1 MPVADFMCDCGYE
14 EDTMIY
20 KVGQFPRCPQCD
32 AVMVRDY
39 KYGINLRI
47 KGDGYGSFVPVD
59 MGVLGYCDTKE
70 KYDAA
75 CATIRQRYPGA
86 EINVTEETNSQRQT
100 RIDEHKHKVAEGR
113 RKKGVDYQALNAARE
128 EAARATR
135 MGAVN
140 DEVVKKSPN
149 ELVSPSSNTTI
160 HRSPSRPSQ
169 AKLAGKSRVLA
180 G

>member
-20 KVGQFPRCPQCD
+20 KVGKHPDCPKCG

-70 KYDAA
+70 KYDRA

-86 EINVTEETNSQRQT
+86 EISGTEESKTERQT
-100 RIDEHKHKVAEGR
+100 RLDEHKHRVAEDR
-113 RKKGVDYQALNAARE
+113 RQKGVDNQALRAARQE
-128 EAARATR
+128 TERALS

-140 DEVVKKSPN
+140 DEVVKKGAN

-160 HRSPSRPSQ
+160 RRQSRSRP
-169 AKLAGKSRVLA
+169 KLAGKSRVLA
-180 G
+180 H